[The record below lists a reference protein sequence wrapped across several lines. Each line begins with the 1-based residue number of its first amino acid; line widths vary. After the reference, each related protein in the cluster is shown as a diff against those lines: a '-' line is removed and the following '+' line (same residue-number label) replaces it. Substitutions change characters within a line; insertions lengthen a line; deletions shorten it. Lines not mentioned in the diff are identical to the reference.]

1 MAMRKCV
8 FFDRDGIVNSSPG
21 AGYVERWEDFHLLP
35 AFVEALRTVR
45 RLGYEA
51 IVVTNQRGVARGI
64 MAIEALERIHCNLM
78 TVLRQQY
85 GLELTDIRYCPH
97 GEDECGCRKPKP
109 GMLLEAARQY
119 ALDLRLSWMVGDSA
133 ADIAAGQAAGCR
145 TILVGAHEQDTGAD
159 YSVADMRALAG
170 LLHRVLKEA

>member
-1 MAMRKCV
+1 M

-21 AGYVERWEDFHLLP
+21 PGYVESWEDFHLLP

-64 MAIEALERIHCNLM
+64 VAVEVVEEIHCNLM
-78 TVLRQQY
+78 AVLRQHY
-85 GLELTDIRYCPH
+85 GLELTDILYCPH

-109 GMLLEAARQY
+109 GMLLEAARQHS
-119 ALDLRLSWMVGDSA
+119 LNLRSSWMVGDSA
-133 ADIAAGQAAGCR
+133 TDIAAGQAAGCR
-145 TILVGAHEQDTGAD
+145 TILVGTHEQDAGAD
-159 YSVADMRALAG
+159 FSVADMTALAA
-170 LLHRVLKEA
+170 LLDRVLKEA